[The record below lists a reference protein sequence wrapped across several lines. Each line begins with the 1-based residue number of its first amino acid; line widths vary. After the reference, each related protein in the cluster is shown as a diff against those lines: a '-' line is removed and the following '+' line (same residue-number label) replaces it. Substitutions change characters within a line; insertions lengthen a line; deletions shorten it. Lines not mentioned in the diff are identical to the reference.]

1 MDFVDLK
8 TQYRRIQPEV
18 MRRLSAVLEH
28 GGYVMGPEVADLET
42 RLAEFA
48 GAKHCV
54 VVASGTDAL
63 VAALMALGI
72 GPGDEVVTSPFSFIA
87 TAEAIAL
94 VGATPV
100 FADIRADTFNVDPVL
115 MAKAITSRTRALM
128 PVSLYGQCADFKE
141 INEIAAAHGL
151 PVIEDAAQSFGA
163 TYHGRKSCA
172 LSSIGCT
179 SFFPSKPLGCYG
191 DGGACF
197 TENDTLAEALREIRV
212 HGQKARY
219 FHTRLGINGRLDAMQ
234 CAVLL
239 AKLDIFEE
247 EIALRQSAAERYSE
261 LLKTRMPTLP
271 TPRVQDGCTSVWAQY
286 TLRVSM
292 RDALQKALQAR
303 GVPTAV
309 HYPMPLHRQPV
320 FAHLGLA
327 EGTFPVAE
335 QAAREVMSLPMHPYL
350 TPADQQLVVEAL
362 TDAIPEIPQCAA

>member
-18 MRRLSAVLEH
+18 MRRLAAVLDH
-28 GGYVMGPEVADLET
+28 GGYVMGPEVAELET
-42 RLAEFA
+42 RLAEFT
-48 GAKHCV
+48 GTKHCV

-72 GPGDEVVTSPFSFIA
+72 GSGDEVITSPFSFIA

-100 FADIRADTFNVDPVL
+100 FVDIEADTFNIDPDQI
-115 MAKAITSRTRALM
+115 AAAITPRTRALM
-128 PVSLYGQCADFKE
+128 PVSLYGQCADFDE
-141 INEIAAAHGL
+141 INRIAAEHGL
-151 PVIEDAAQSFGA
+151 PVIEDGAQSFGA
-163 TYHGRKSCA
+163 TYRGQKSCA
-172 LSSIGCT
+172 LTSIGCT

-197 TENDTLAEALREIRV
+197 TADDTLAEALREIRV

-239 AKLDIFEE
+239 AKLEIFDD
-247 EIALRQSAAERYSE
+247 EIMQRQQAADRYTHLLSE
-261 LLKTRMPTLP
+261 SLP
-271 TPRVQDGCTSVWAQY
+271 GLSTPPVRAGRTSVWAQY
-286 TLRVSM
+286 TLRVSNRERIQAAM
-292 RDALQKALQAR
+292 QAR

-320 FAHLGLA
+320 FAQLGIP
-327 EGTFPVAE
+327 EGALPVAE

-350 TPADQQLVVEAL
+350 TTALQAEVVDAL
-362 TDAIPEIPQCAA
+362 AAAWTATP

>member
-18 MRRLSAVLEH
+18 MRRLAAVLDH
-28 GGYVMGPEVADLET
+28 GGYVMGPEVAELET

-48 GAKHCV
+48 GTRHCV

-72 GPGDEVVTSPFSFIA
+72 GSGDEVITSPFSFIA

-100 FADIRADTFNVDPVL
+100 FVDIEADTFNIDPDQI
-115 MAKAITSRTRALM
+115 AAAITPRTRALM
-128 PVSLYGQCADFKE
+128 PVSLYGQCADFDE
-141 INEIAAAHGL
+141 INRIAAEHGL
-151 PVIEDAAQSFGA
+151 PVIEDGAQSFGA
-163 TYHGRKSCA
+163 TYRGQKSCA
-172 LSSIGCT
+172 LTSIGCT

-197 TENDTLAEALREIRV
+197 TADDTLAEALREIRV

-239 AKLDIFEE
+239 AKLEIFDD
-247 EIALRQSAAERYSE
+247 EIMQRQQAADRYTHLLSER
-261 LLKTRMPTLP
+261 LP
-271 TPRVQDGCTSVWAQY
+271 GLSTPPVRAGRTSVWAQY
-286 TLRVSM
+286 TLRVSN
-292 RDALQKALQAR
+292 RERIQAAMQAH

-320 FAHLGLA
+320 FAQLGIP
-327 EGTFPVAE
+327 EGALPVAE

-350 TPADQQLVVEAL
+350 TTALQAEVVDAL
-362 TDAIPEIPQCAA
+362 AAAWTATP

>member
-18 MRRLSAVLEH
+18 MRRLAAVLDH
-28 GGYVMGPEVADLET
+28 GGYVMGPEVAELET
-42 RLAEFA
+42 RLAEFS
-48 GAKHCV
+48 GTRHCV

-72 GPGDEVVTSPFSFIA
+72 GSGDEVITSPFSFIA

-100 FADIRADTFNVDPVL
+100 FVDIEADTFNIDPDQI
-115 MAKAITSRTRALM
+115 AAAITPRTRALM
-128 PVSLYGQCADFKE
+128 PVSLYGQCADFDE
-141 INEIAAAHGL
+141 INRIAAEHGL
-151 PVIEDAAQSFGA
+151 PVIEDGAQSFGA
-163 TYHGRKSCA
+163 TYRGQKSCA
-172 LSSIGCT
+172 LTSIGCT

-197 TENDTLAEALREIRV
+197 TADDALAEALREIRV

-239 AKLDIFEE
+239 AKLEIFDD
-247 EIALRQSAAERYSE
+247 EIMQRQQAADRYTHLLSE
-261 LLKTRMPTLP
+261 SLP
-271 TPRVQDGCTSVWAQY
+271 GLSTPPVRAGRTSVWAQY
-286 TLRVSM
+286 TLRVSN
-292 RDALQKALQAR
+292 RERIQAAMQAH

-320 FAHLGLA
+320 FAQLGIP
-327 EGTFPVAE
+327 EGALPVAE

-350 TPADQQLVVEAL
+350 TTALQAEVVDAL
-362 TDAIPEIPQCAA
+362 AAAWTATP